1 MACVKLNSARL
12 LPAGRL
18 RCAKSRS
25 AAARPSALWSAARV
39 NSATG
44 LFPAPAPCTGEQ
56 AARVSSVPLN
66 IEPHA
71 VPFGEAAG
79 SRVIEA
85 GARGGN
91 REIQFKEVIAASCG
105 RVVQITGAGRQQ
117 AGLKPQHHP
126 YGSFHHLHRYL
137 HGSFEGQARGSIRR
151 KASRR
156 RRSGRRNGV
165 AEVLPGRCPGCKDR
179 ALSRFC
185 KSAPPTGRPEPF
197 RRGWEEQEAIRGGR
211 MREMRCRWRERPANS
226 ETRAREQK
234 ARAEAR
240 GRSGT
245 GTGLAACPGQAESV
259 GADRV
264 SRCSRFPTAPVPTIH
279 TDGRVRG

>member
-226 ETRAREQK
+226 ETGAREQK